1 MAPATSKT
9 SLKRGDSRGWLF
21 GFCLLLAML
30 SNPALA
36 QDGDAIELSAD
47 SADVRDAEGISIYR
61 GDVVL
66 TRANKRITGALM
78 RVYTDE
84 QRELERIE
92 VEGTPAT
99 FREQLP
105 EAAPRRAEAPRM
117 EYFASGPE
125 RVILSGGGRLWQDD
139 NEVTG
144 SVVTHYFSDARTVAE
159 SDEGSDERVNV
170 TVYQTD
176 DDNP

>member
-1 MAPATSKT
+1 
-9 SLKRGDSRGWLF
+9 
-21 GFCLLLAML
+21 ML
-30 SNPALA
+30 WSPVHG
-36 QDGDAIELSAD
+36 QSQESDAIELSAE
-47 SADVRDAEGISIYR
+47 SADVRDAEGISVYR

-66 TRANKRITGALM
+66 TRGNRRITGELM

-99 FREQLP
+99 FREAVP
-105 EAAPRRAEAPRM
+105 DASPRRAEAPRM

-125 RVILSGGGRLWQDD
+125 RIILTGGGRLWQAD
-139 NEVTG
+139 NTVTG
-144 SVVTHYFSDARTVAE
+144 SVITHYLTDARTVAE
-159 SDEGSDERVNV
+159 SDEDNDARVNV

-176 DDNP
+176 DENP